1 MAEMLAVAVLAAGK
15 GTRMKSALPKVL
27 QPLAGATLV
36 ERVLA
41 SAANL
46 QPDRRL
52 LIVGHQADRVEEQL
66 AAIGGLEFVLQQPQN
81 GTGHAV
87 QQLLPVLQGFEG
99 ELLVLNGDVP
109 LLRAETIESLVNGH
123 RQSGADV
130 TLLTARLEDPT
141 GYGRVFVDADGKVSA
156 IVEHR
161 DCSEEQRS
169 NNLTNAGIYCFNW
182 QALAE
187 VLPKLSTDNDQG
199 ELYLTDTVAM
209 LPLAM
214 HVEVADPD
222 EVNGINNR
230 KQLAQ
235 CEAVLQQ
242 RLRDQWM
249 AEGVTFV
256 DPGSCTLSEDCRFGR
271 DVVIEPQ
278 THLRG
283 SCRIGDN
290 CRLGPG
296 SLLDNAELGNDV
308 SVLHSVV
315 REATVGNGVAIGPFA
330 HLRPAADI
338 ADGCRIGNF
347 VEVKKSQ
354 VGAGSK
360 INHLSYIGDA
370 SLGENVNVGAGTI
383 IANYDGVR
391 KHRTVIGEGSKTG
404 ANSVLVAPVTLGS
417 KVTVGAGST
426 ITKDVPDG
434 ALAIGR
440 AKQLSKEGWADRP
453 A

>member
-46 QPDRRL
+46 QPERRL

-199 ELYLTDTVAM
+199 ELYLTDTC
-209 LPLAM
+209 LLYTSPS
-214 HVEVADPD
+214 P
-222 EVNGINNR
+222 
-230 KQLAQ
+230 
-235 CEAVLQQ
+235 
-242 RLRDQWM
+242 RD
-249 AEGVTFV
+249 
-256 DPGSCTLSEDCRFGR
+256 
-271 DVVIEPQ
+271 
-278 THLRG
+278 
-283 SCRIGDN
+283 
-290 CRLGPG
+290 
-296 SLLDNAELGNDV
+296 
-308 SVLHSVV
+308 
-315 REATVGNGVAIGPFA
+315 
-330 HLRPAADI
+330 
-338 ADGCRIGNF
+338 
-347 VEVKKSQ
+347 
-354 VGAGSK
+354 
-360 INHLSYIGDA
+360 
-370 SLGENVNVGAGTI
+370 
-383 IANYDGVR
+383 
-391 KHRTVIGEGSKTG
+391 
-404 ANSVLVAPVTLGS
+404 
-417 KVTVGAGST
+417 
-426 ITKDVPDG
+426 
-434 ALAIGR
+434 
-440 AKQLSKEGWADRP
+440 
-453 A
+453 